1 MVKIM
6 PWEKTFDLDDAI
18 DRATGVFWA
27 KGYEATSLADLLKA
41 IGINK
46 GSFYNAFGSKK
57 KLFTQSL
64 LKYEREQRRDI
75 LAQLES
81 LEDPVQAIGRL
92 FDALIEQ
99 SFTDTEKKG
108 CFLVNTALD
117 MPNHDSDI
125 QSAVKKGLT
134 DTESFFERQIKL
146 GIDTGSIP
154 KHVNS
159 SVAAKGLLALLV
171 GLRVLAR
178 GVFDQTSLSAIKTQA
193 MSLIQ

>member
-1 MVKIM
+1 M

-18 DRATGVFWA
+18 DRATEVFWA
-27 KGYEATSLADLLKA
+27 KGYEATSLADLLQA

-75 LAQLES
+75 LAELEL
-81 LEDPVQAIGRL
+81 LEDPVLAINKF

-99 SFTDTEKKG
+99 SLTDKDKKG

-117 MPNHDSDI
+117 LPNHDSDI
-125 QSAVKKGLT
+125 AKAIKKGLK
-134 DTESFFERQIKL
+134 DTESFFERQITL
-146 GIDTGSIP
+146 GMQTGSIP
-154 KHVNS
+154 EHVNPE
-159 SVAAKGLLALLV
+159 VGAKGLLTLLV

-178 GVFDQTSLSAIKTQA
+178 GVFDQNSLTAIKIQA
-193 MSLIQ
+193 IDLIQ

>member
-1 MVKIM
+1 M
-6 PWEKTFDLDDAI
+6 PWEKTFDIDDAI

-27 KGYEATSLADLLKA
+27 KGYEASSLADLLKA

-64 LKYEREQRRDI
+64 LKYEREQRRDT
-75 LAQLES
+75 LADLEQ
-81 LEDPVQAIGRL
+81 LEDPVAAIGEL

-99 SFTDTEKKG
+99 SLTDTEKKG

-117 MPNHDSDI
+117 LPNHDSDI
-125 QSAVKKGLT
+125 ATAVKKGLK
-134 DTESFFERQIKL
+134 DTESFFERQVAL
-146 GIDTGSIP
+146 GISTGAIA
-154 KHVNS
+154 KHINPDVT
-159 SVAAKGLLALLV
+159 ATGLLTLLV

-178 GVFDQTSLSAIKTQA
+178 GVFDHASLKAIKVQA
-193 MSLIQ
+193 MGLIQ